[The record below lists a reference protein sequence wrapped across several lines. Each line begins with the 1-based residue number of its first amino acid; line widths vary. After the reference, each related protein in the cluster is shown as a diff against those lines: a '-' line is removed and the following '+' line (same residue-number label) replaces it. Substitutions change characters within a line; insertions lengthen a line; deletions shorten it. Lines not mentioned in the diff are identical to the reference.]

1 MVLLASDAALENQT
15 EVRVA
20 EAGNGAKAGWSGL
33 PRPIDPGPASRQ
45 FYRSSWT
52 ITASLLALFW
62 WPSGAPVSA
71 G

>member
-20 EAGNGAKAGWSGL
+20 EAGNGAKAGLSGL
-33 PRPIDPGPASRQ
+33 PRLIDPGPASRQ